1 MWGSEMSKQIQKGW
15 IQVFRGFDDQSA
27 RNAEASL
34 KRAGIKYSLT
44 RSTEEGR
51 GHQFKMVEFHV
62 APKDEGRA
70 FLIIDAEINGSGY
83 EPSKREERIL

>member
-1 MWGSEMSKQIQKGW
+1 MWGSEMAKQIQEGW
-15 IQVFRGFDDQSA
+15 IQVFRSFDDQSA

-44 RSTEEGR
+44 RSTEGR